1 MRPITHMLAELPNLA
16 AEVFL
21 TWTTPNPAPKAD
33 RTIRSVPGSRP
44 PTRLD
49 VWDALRPDQKGDL
62 RLLHG
67 WCITIDEVSDG
78 ELAPIPEQT
87 PTWNGVARYLTET
100 WPWWRTHELADDC
113 HHEIRQV
120 HGRLRS
126 RARIPPPPRYRCP
139 RCGDRAHM
147 RDNNSWLS
155 CDSGHTIDH
164 RAEIAR
170 AMATRPPM
178 TVGQIAAE
186 LGVKRDTIK
195 KWIARRGIEPV
206 TVRGRVRLFDVEE
219 VQRMRVA

>member
-1 MRPITHMLAELPNLA
+1 
-16 AEVFL
+16 
-21 TWTTPNPAPKAD
+21 
-33 RTIRSVPGSRP
+33 
-44 PTRLD
+44 
-49 VWDALRPDQKGDL
+49 
-62 RLLHG
+62 
-67 WCITIDEVSDG
+67 
-78 ELAPIPEQT
+78 
-87 PTWNGVARYLTET
+87 WNGVARYLTET

-126 RARIPPPPRYRCP
+126 LARIPPPPRYRCP